1 MQQHITL
8 DVRSIPQWERHA
20 QIFAAF
26 ESLESGQALLVVT
39 DHEPRPL
46 RAQFDERYGAG
57 YTWTAR
63 QLGDGRWEA
72 EIARHRRRCGVF
84 ADLEDAALADLYSHA
99 RQISVKRHQTIVEQG
114 VNWPYAG
121 IVQSGIVQAV
131 LALPSGREQAVY
143 DVLPDELFGET
154 AILDGG
160 TMPVRHVALTP
171 QTTILALPL
180 EAVKAAMRRDPR
192 VAAAL
197 AGLAAQRMRTVLER
211 FAAHIG
217 SPATA
222 RIAQVLLPFAA
233 PVQGLCDALAP
244 LPEMTQHEIAISAGT
259 VKEVVS
265 RALAELEA
273 ARALQREGGHIVRL
287 DRVKL
292 TEIISAQLA

>member
-1 MQQHITL
+1 MQHAITL
-8 DVRSIPQWERHA
+8 DVRTIAQWERHA
-20 QIFAAF
+20 RIFAAF
-26 ESLESGQALLVVT
+26 DSLRSGQALLVVT

-46 RAQFDERYGAG
+46 RAQFAERYGG
-57 YTWTAR
+57 SFTWTAR
-63 QLGDGRWEA
+63 QMGDGRWEA
-72 EIARHRRRCGVF
+72 EIAKDARRCAVF
-84 ADLEDAALADLYSHA
+84 ADLDDAALANLYSHA
-99 RQISVKRHQTIVEQG
+99 RLISVKRHQTIAEQG

-121 IVQSGIVQAV
+121 VVQSGIVQAV

-160 TMPVRHVALTP
+160 TVPVRHVALTP
-171 QTTILALPL
+171 QTTILAVPR
-180 EAVKAAMRRDPR
+180 EAVTAAMQHEPR

-197 AGLAAQRMRTVLER
+197 AQLAAQRFRTVLER

-217 SPATA
+217 SPASA
-222 RIAQVLLPFAA
+222 RIAQVLLPFAP
-233 PVQGLCDALAP
+233 PVQGLCEALPP
-244 LPEMTQHEIAISAGT
+244 LPAMTQHEIATSAGT

-273 ARALQREGGHIVRL
+273 ARALEREGGHIVRL
-287 DRVKL
+287 DRAKL

>member
-1 MQQHITL
+1 MHRHITL

-20 QIFAAF
+20 RIFAAF
-26 ESLESGQALLVVT
+26 ESLASGQALLVLT

-72 EIARHRRRCGVF
+72 EIAKNHRRCAVF
-84 ADLEDAALADLYSHA
+84 ADLDDAALAELYSHA
-99 RQISVKRHQTIVEQG
+99 RSISVKRHQTIAEQG

-171 QTTILALPL
+171 TTVLAVPR
-180 EAVKAAMRRDPR
+180 EAVTAAMKCNDG
-192 VAAAL
+192 VAGAL
-197 AGLAAQRMRTVLER
+197 AQLAAQRMRTVLER
-211 FAAHIG
+211 FAVHIG
-217 SPATA
+217 SPASA
-222 RIAQVLLPFAA
+222 RIAQVLLPFAP
-233 PVQGLCDALAP
+233 PVQGLCDALPP
-244 LPEMTQHEIAISAGT
+244 LPQMTQHEIATSAGT

-273 ARALQREGGHIVRL
+273 ARALQREGGRITQL
-287 DRVKL
+287 DRGKL
-292 TEIISAQLA
+292 TDIISAHLA